1 MQYWLVKAEPAA
13 YAWETFLKEGHTSW
27 DGVRNFQARNHLR
40 SMQPGDH
47 VLFYAS
53 VTGKC
58 VQGVCRVTKTAYPDP
73 TAEEGDWS
81 SVELKAV
88 RSLPTPVSLE
98 EIKKQPVLA
107 DIALLRQSRLSVS
120 PLKKAEYERIAKLGG
135 L

>member
-27 DGVRNFQARNHLR
+27 DGVRNFQARNHLKA
-40 SMQPGDH
+40 MLPGDH

-58 VQGVCRVTKTAYPDP
+58 VQGICRVTKPAYPDP
-73 TAEEGDWS
+73 TADSDTWV

-88 RSLPTPVSLE
+88 RSLPNPVSLD
-98 EIKKQPVLA
+98 EIKKQPVLS
-107 DIALLRQSRLSVS
+107 DIALLRQSRLSVMS
-120 PLKKAEYERIAKLGG
+120 LKKPEYERIIKLGG
-135 L
+135 I